1 MTSISILP
9 VTNAKGLQQYR
20 ASAGDKV
27 SIGQTPGEALDAIYA
42 QLEATDCNIL
52 IPNFQPDPFFTAEQ
66 QQRLSTLMN
75 AWREARDREESFPI
89 ALKTELEALV
99 EAELMASAHRLEG
112 LWIQWNLF
120 P

>member
-9 VTNAKGLQQYR
+9 VTNSKGLQQYR

-42 QLEATDCNIL
+42 QLDVTDFNIL

-66 QQRLSTLMN
+66 QQRLSTLMD
-75 AWREARDREESFPI
+75 AWRSACDREETFPT
-89 ALKTELEALV
+89 ALKAELDALV
-99 EAELMASAHRLEG
+99 ETELMASAHRLEA
-112 LWIQWNLF
+112 QRSNA
-120 P
+120 

>member
-20 ASAGDKV
+20 ASSGDKV

-42 QLEATDCNIL
+42 QLDVTDFNIL

-66 QQRLSTLMN
+66 QQRLSILMD
-75 AWREARDREESFPI
+75 AWRDARDREDTFPT
-89 ALKTELEALV
+89 ALQTELDALV
-99 EAELMASAHRLEG
+99 EAELMASTHRLAA
-112 LWIQWNLF
+112 QRSNA
-120 P
+120 